1 MASDTELLHLS
12 LARRD
17 YLRHPVLLAEILA
30 LHALMRLTSGPA
42 RRAVGRAIGE
52 LKVAVCDRRARAQLA
67 AAGCAPHRLNI
78 GCGEKRRPGWLN
90 IDLDPRADLRL
101 DIRRPLPF
109 PEGSCAEIYSEH
121 VLEHLAYPGEVEQVL
136 RDWWRVL
143 EPGGTLSVGVPDTVY
158 PLVSY
163 VNELDDYFAWCRT
176 QAGYPRWNETRLDQ
190 INFHFRQQGLG
201 FGHDHLYAYDAETL
215 AARLTILHSAR
226 TTRRATRARTRCT
239 SIRGSPDAPVVFG
252 RRSEGRQDQGE
263 SCVTTTHR
271 GTHSGLSTSHTA
283 ARMPWR
289 PSTPFESHG

>member
-1 MASDTELLHLS
+1 VASDTELLHLS

-42 RRAVGRAIGE
+42 RRALGRAIGE
-52 LKVAVCDRRARAQLA
+52 LKVAVCDRRARARLPA
-67 AAGCAPHRLNI
+67 AAGRAPHRLNI
-78 GCGEKRRPGWLN
+78 GCGEKLRPGWLN

-143 EPGGTLSVGVPDTVY
+143 EPGGALSVGVPDTVY
-158 PLVSY
+158 PLASY

-215 AARLTILHSAR
+215 AARLTSAGFVDIAQRPYDSAR
-226 TTRRATRARTRCT
+226 DSRPYTVYVDTRK
-239 SIRGSPDAPVVFG
+239 PG
-252 RRSEGRQDQGE
+252 RPGGVRQTE
-263 SCVTTTHR
+263 
-271 GTHSGLSTSHTA
+271 
-283 ARMPWR
+283 
-289 PSTPFESHG
+289 

>member
-30 LHALMRLTSGPA
+30 LQALMRLTSGPA

-136 RDWWRVL
+136 RDWW
-143 EPGGTLSVGVPDTVY
+143 
-158 PLVSY
+158 
-163 VNELDDYFAWCRT
+163 
-176 QAGYPRWNETRLDQ
+176 
-190 INFHFRQQGLG
+190 
-201 FGHDHLYAYDAETL
+201 
-215 AARLTILHSAR
+215 
-226 TTRRATRARTRCT
+226 
-239 SIRGSPDAPVVFG
+239 
-252 RRSEGRQDQGE
+252 
-263 SCVTTTHR
+263 
-271 GTHSGLSTSHTA
+271 
-283 ARMPWR
+283 
-289 PSTPFESHG
+289 